1 MSLLDKL
8 KFWKKEDEFD
18 FDFDK
23 KVDHEMGKTGT
34 QDLRLGHPGEKSFF
48 DEHTETKPFGSEEP
62 SSGLAAFQAART
74 GASTSN
80 GGNRDLELI
89 NSKLDT
95 IKAILNSLDQRM
107 ASLERSSAGGKKEEK
122 LW

>member
-1 MSLLDKL
+1 MSFLDKL

-23 KVDHEMGKTGT
+23 KIDHEMGKTGA
-34 QDLRLGHPGEKSFF
+34 QDLGLGHPGEKSFF
-48 DEHTETKPFGSEEP
+48 DEHAETKPFGSEEP
-62 SSGLAAFQAART
+62 SSGLSAFQAAR
-74 GASTSN
+74 ASTSASS
-80 GGNRDLELI
+80 GGSRDLELI

-107 ASLERSSAGGKKEEK
+107 AGLERSSGSGKKEEK

>member
-1 MSLLDKL
+1 MGLLDKL

-23 KVDHEMGKTGT
+23 KVDQEMGKSPSGSA
-34 QDLRLGHPGEKSFF
+34 DLGLGGEKSFF
-48 DEHTETKPFGSEEP
+48 DHEESKPLSSPLEE
-62 SSGLAAFQAART
+62 T
-74 GASTSN
+74 GASFPGAAKMPAS
-80 GGNRDLELI
+80 GSNRDLELI

-95 IKAILNSLDQRM
+95 IKAILNSLDQRI
-107 ASLERSSAGGKKEEK
+107 ASLERSSHSGKKEEK

>member
-34 QDLRLGHPGEKSFF
+34 QDLGLGHPGEKSFF
-48 DEHTETKPFGSEEP
+48 DEHAAETKPFGPEEP
-62 SSGLAAFQAART
+62 SAFQAAR
-74 GASTSN
+74 ASTST
-80 GGNRDLELI
+80 GSRGSRDLELI